1 MKFCTVSIDCWE
13 VFILYLPYLPV
24 QNRLE
29 DCSNLSTKVSL
40 GINSFEDSAL
50 EEVNSEIELKKFMT
64 TLGYLEEEERFSQ
77 LELKLENARLL
88 AFPNKPGLEIVA
100 ELEFCTIL
108 TNFFEQFI
116 L

>member
-1 MKFCTVSIDCWE
+1 
-13 VFILYLPYLPV
+13 
-24 QNRLE
+24 
-29 DCSNLSTKVSL
+29 
-40 GINSFEDSAL
+40 
-50 EEVNSEIELKKFMT
+50 MT

-77 LELKLENARLL
+77 LELKLESARLL

-116 L
+116 LQLSYLPVEIVFGGSSKILTEMSF